1 MSQLEKAVHW
11 INGQWV
17 DSGETKESH
26 DPATGEVIGTYV
38 EAGPDEMQQAIDA
51 AQKAFKE
58 TDWKDNRRLRNIVL
72 TKLAEAFEQAMPEL
86 VEITGLENSKV
97 KSHAEIEFEVVPHTF
112 RVNAGLTLTDFGRAM
127 QVIPGSLDMVLREPV
142 GVAGIIAPWN
152 SPVALGV
159 RSLAPALAAGTTVVM
174 HLPRQTAHINHLIA
188 KTIASVKEIPE
199 GVINV
204 VIGGAKT
211 GQLLVDSPA
220 VPTISFTGSSQTGRS
235 ISASGADNLKRFGLE
250 LGGKTPMVV
259 FDDADIDAYVA
270 TQVPAL
276 SVFAG
281 QFCMT
286 ASRVLVHES
295 VADEVRTKLVDALS
309 QIKVGPAADPSSEM
323 GPLIDRPNVERVNGM
338 VEDAIND
345 GAKVLLRGGPF
356 TEGPLSEGAF
366 YAPTLLEVDSCDFDI
381 VQQEVFGPVLVM
393 QTFTSE
399 EEAIEM
405 ANATEYGLAAAIWSR
420 DIDRPLRVAREIEAG
435 TVWINDWAALFD
447 QFEEGGYKASG
458 VGRMRGLA
466 VLDDFL
472 EYKHISLG
480 PGRVGDHG

>member
-86 VEITGLENSKV
+86 VEITGLENGKV

-472 EYKHISLG
+472 ECKHISLG